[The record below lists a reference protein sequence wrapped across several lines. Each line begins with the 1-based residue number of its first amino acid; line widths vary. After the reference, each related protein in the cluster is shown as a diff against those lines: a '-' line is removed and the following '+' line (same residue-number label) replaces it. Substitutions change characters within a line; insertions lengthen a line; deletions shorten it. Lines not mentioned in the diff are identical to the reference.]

1 MKLLKTSIAVFSLSS
16 SLTFASENLE
26 EKVKTDQKFA
36 FTNSITSLPKEITAD
51 EVPQLPVKQK
61 EKTKKY
67 TAEQKAAICELQL
80 SNSKK

>member
-1 MKLLKTSIAVFSLSS
+1 MKIVKTSIAIFLLSS
-16 SLTFASENLE
+16 TLAFASENLE

-36 FTNSITSLPKEITAD
+36 ATNLITSLPKEIMVD
-51 EVPQLPVKQK
+51 EVPQLPAKQK

-67 TAEQKAAICELQL
+67 SPEQKAAICELKL